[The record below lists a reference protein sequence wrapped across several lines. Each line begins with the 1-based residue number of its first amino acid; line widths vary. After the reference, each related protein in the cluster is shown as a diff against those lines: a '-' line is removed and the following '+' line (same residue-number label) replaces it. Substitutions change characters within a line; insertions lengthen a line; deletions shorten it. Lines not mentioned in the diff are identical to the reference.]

1 MTYQQAGRIAI
12 LKRVVGW
19 VIFIPALLSTLISVL
34 KFMYAHSE
42 KQEGIN

>member
-19 VIFIPALLSTLISVL
+19 VIFIPAL
-34 KFMYAHSE
+34 
-42 KQEGIN
+42 